1 MANVIR
7 QPCDEGIIRSVEA
20 RAPCSRSAGPWVLA
34 ATILGSGMAFIDATA
49 VTVALPAIQGALGA
63 TGVDAQWVV
72 EAYTLL
78 LAALVLIGGSLGD
91 HVGRRRV
98 FSIGVGLLDR
108 KSTRLNSSHANIS
121 YAVFCLKK

>member
-7 QPCDEGIIRSVEA
+7 QPCDLGIIRSGEA

-49 VTVALPAIQGALGA
+49 VTVALPAIQDALGA
-63 TGVDAQWVV
+63 TGVDAQWAA
-72 EAYTLL
+72 EAYT
-78 LAALVLIGGSLGD
+78 
-91 HVGRRRV
+91 
-98 FSIGVGLLDR
+98 LDR

-121 YAVFCLKK
+121 YAVFCLK